1 MPKFSVNKLRWAHDA
16 QLIRYFQLYA
26 KSLLSPRSSPR
37 SSIMMIPGVELIQNS
52 PRSKTK

>member
-26 KSLLSPRSSPR
+26 KSLSSPRSSPR